1 MKKSKFFVVPFLMFL
16 CTGFSLN
23 KLDATFNLKSVNNS
37 VLKANSRV
45 IEKSFNETTK
55 HETNVMSPVFINT
68 FINSLDELKGYSE
81 NEATRPSNI
90 LLRINNY
97 SIFGLNNC

>member
-23 KLDATFNLKSVNNS
+23 KLDSTFNLKCVNNS

-68 FINSLDELKGYSE
+68 FINSLDK
-81 NEATRPSNI
+81 N
-90 LLRINNY
+90 
-97 SIFGLNNC
+97 